1 MSIQTLDKLLICH
14 IDCSIWSGRK
24 KLRPEDFRLA
34 NGSQLPP
41 KDVASL
47 GSKKIC
53 DPEALA
59 NFERLK
65 KEAQRLCEQVG
76 VRFLGGYAVPEDRID
91 QIVPELDRIG
101 QEFAQCKQ
109 LFLDN
114 YDQVTFDWVAK
125 HPEFADAI
133 RRALS
138 PIEDVEQRLQFD
150 YAIYRMQPAEQAGG
164 LDDKVNGMGHTLFR
178 EVARDANELFER
190 SVVGKNQISQ
200 RALNP
205 LKRLRDKLDGLSFLD
220 HRVQPMVVA
229 MDNLFVRLP
238 KTGPVTDNLYH
249 ELMATILILSNPDK
263 MRMHGEGQLDIRQL
277 MPKLEPKP
285 VQPVSVQADNLR
297 AIPQPTVRPNLGST
311 VPNSFYF

>member
-1 MSIQTLDKLLICH
+1 MNINTLDNLVICH

-59 NFERLK
+59 HFERLK
-65 KEAQRLCEQVG
+65 KEAQRMCEHLG
-76 VRFLGGYAVPEDRID
+76 IRFLGGYALPENRID
-91 QIVPELDRIG
+91 QIVPELERIAR
-101 QEFAQCKQ
+101 EFSHCKQ
-109 LFLDN
+109 AFLDN
-114 YDQVTFDWVAK
+114 YDQVTFDWIAK

-138 PIEDVEQRLQFD
+138 PVGDVEQRLQFD
-150 YAIYRMQPAEQAGG
+150 FALYRMQAAEKAGR
-164 LDDKVNGMGHTLFR
+164 LEEKVKDMGHTLFR
-178 EVARDANELFER
+178 EVARDANELFDR
-190 SVVGKNQISQ
+190 SVAGKNQISQ

-205 LKRLRDKLDGLSFLD
+205 LRRLRDKLDGLTFLD
-220 HRVQPMVVA
+220 HRVQPMVNS

-238 KTGPVTDNLYH
+238 KTGPVTHDLFH
-249 ELMATILILSNPDK
+249 ELMATILMLSDPEK
-263 MRMHGEGQLDIRQL
+263 IKKHGEGQLAIRQL
-277 MPKLEPKP
+277 IPDT
-285 VQPVSVQADNLR
+285 ST
-297 AIPQPTVRPNLGST
+297 PQPLTANTENTTTAQPPTDKTHSGSNT
-311 VPNSFYF
+311 PNSFYF

>member
-1 MSIQTLDKLLICH
+1 
-14 IDCSIWSGRK
+14 
-24 KLRPEDFRLA
+24 
-34 NGSQLPP
+34 
-41 KDVASL
+41 
-47 GSKKIC
+47 
-53 DPEALA
+53 
-59 NFERLK
+59 ERLK

-101 QEFAQCKQ
+101 QDFAQCKQ

-164 LDDKVNGMGHTLFR
+164 LDGKVNGMGHTLFR

-190 SVVGKNQISQ
+190 SVAGKNQISQ

-220 HRVQPMVVA
+220 HRVQPMVEA

-249 ELMATILILSNPDK
+249 ELMATILILSDPDK

-277 MPKLEPKP
+277 MPKPEPKP
-285 VQPVSVQADNLR
+285 AQPVSAQADNLR